1 MPDHMK
7 LFAGLGFGAVAV
19 ELVNSLIS
27 TSGGERFL
35 GVVLVLV
42 MAGVVWAAT
51 RGHEWAGWAFA
62 VLTGIIVIITIGDA
76 WAGAPTWVR
85 FGEPYA
91 RSSTIEVVL
100 GVVGALLAV
109 AATYVYFSNDARM
122 SLNRN

>member
-27 TSGGERFL
+27 TSGGERIA
-35 GVVLVLV
+35 GVILVLI

-76 WAGAPTWVR
+76 WAGAPGWMR

-91 RSSTIEVVL
+91 RSSTMEMIL

-109 AATYVYFSNDARM
+109 GATYVYFTNDERM
-122 SLNRN
+122 SPNRS